1 MSGMES
7 LELPLPGSRIVDPV
21 SPMEYQIVASDKLSA
36 VVIQIPA
43 ATVMGVT
50 SLGRI
55 MRNV

>member
-1 MSGMES
+1 M
-7 LELPLPGSRIVDPV
+7 PLPGSRIVDPV

-43 ATVMGVT
+43 ANVMGVT